1 MSETLERTAERPETA
16 ELATN
21 IDGRDITR
29 GFVDGLDYLQPQDE
43 VLRLR
48 CRGDWRVY
56 EELLRDDRVF
66 AAFSQRKDAVLAHE
80 FKVDPGGD
88 SPLDKE
94 AADFI
99 RETVE
104 RLRFDDV
111 TDKMLNGLFFG
122 FAVAECLWS
131 VSGSK
136 VTLDDIKVRK
146 QRRFRFAQDGTLKL
160 LTAFRP
166 DGETMPPRK
175 FWTFCTGADNDDEPY
190 GLGLAHW
197 VYWPCWFKRNGLKSW
212 QEFLRRLGTP
222 TPVGKYPAGA
232 TEEERRKLLDA
243 VAAIQE
249 GSGITVPEGT
259 LIELLEASKT
269 AADYRSF
276 YETMDTAITRII
288 LKQTMTSDDGS
299 SLSQSQTH
307 LAVRDQTVK
316 RDADLICQSF
326 NAGPVTWLTEWNFP
340 GAAIPRVWREMETP
354 ENLDAIAERDVRLF
368 QCGFRRT
375 PESVAEVYGEGFE
388 AAPTPAPQTSPLGFA
403 EPADA
408 REPAESQSGFADR
421 LTEEAAPLIDGMTDA
436 VRRVLMEAKTL
447 DEIPDR
453 ILELDLSADI
463 GELAGLIQKAMA
475 AAKLL
480 GVAEVRQEV
489 ARDV

>member
-1 MSETLERTAERPETA
+1 MIAQRPDLDVYVTTL
-16 ELATN
+16 
-21 IDGRDITR
+21 DGRDITR
-29 GFVDGLDYLQPQDE
+29 GYVDGLDYLQPQDE

-48 CRGDWRVY
+48 CHGDWRVY

-80 FKVDPGGD
+80 LKVDPGGE
-88 SPLDKE
+88 SPRDKE

-99 RETVE
+99 RKTIE

-111 TDKMLNGLFFG
+111 TDKMLGGLFFG
-122 FAVAECLWS
+122 FAVAECIWS
-131 VSGSK
+131 TDGGRVE
-136 VTLDDIKVRK
+136 LADLRVRK
-146 QRRFRFAQDGTLKL
+146 QRRFRFAQDGALKL
-160 LTAFRP
+160 LTSEHP
-166 DGETMPPRK
+166 DGEIMPPRK
-175 FWTFCTGADNDDEPY
+175 FWVFRTGADNDDEPY

-197 VYWPCWFKRNGLKSW
+197 VYWPCWFKRSGLKSW

-222 TPVGKYPAGA
+222 TPVGRYPAGA
-232 TEEERRKLLDA
+232 TEDERRKLLDA

-259 LIELLEASKT
+259 LIELLEATKT
-269 AADYRSF
+269 AADYQSF
-276 YETMDTAITRII
+276 YATMDAAITRII

-307 LAVRDQTVK
+307 LTVRDQTVK
-316 RDADLICQSF
+316 RDADLICQSL

-340 GAAIPRVWREMETP
+340 GAAVPRVWREMENP
-354 ENLDAIAERDVRLF
+354 ESLDATADRDLQLF

-375 PESVAEVYGEGFE
+375 LESVAEVYGEGYE
-388 AAPTPAPQTSPLGFA
+388 RIETPATAPMLGFA
-403 EPADA
+403 EAQK
-408 REPAESQSGFADR
+408 EETESQAGFADR
-421 LTEEAAPLIDGMTDA
+421 LSEEAAPVLDGMTDA
-436 VRRVLMEAKTL
+436 VRRVVMKARSL

-453 ILELDLSADI
+453 ILALGLDTDI
-463 GELAGLIQKAMA
+463 EALAGIIQQAIA

-489 ARDV
+489 AG

>member
-1 MSETLERTAERPETA
+1 MSEETMTETA
-16 ELATN
+16 PVKPDTTVYATN
-21 IDGRDITR
+21 VEGRDITR
-29 GFVDGLDYLQPQDE
+29 GFVEGLDYLAPQDE

-66 AAFSQRKDAVLAHE
+66 AAFTQRKDAVLAHE
-80 FKVDPGGD
+80 LKVDPGGE
-88 SPLDKE
+88 SPRDKE

-99 RETVE
+99 RETIE
-104 RLRFDDV
+104 CLRFDDV

-131 VSGSK
+131 VSGSR
-136 VTLDDIKVRK
+136 VELADLRVRK

-160 LTAFRP
+160 ITAMSP
-166 DGETMPPRK
+166 GGEAMPPRK

-197 VYWPCWFKRNGLKSW
+197 VYWPCWFKRSGLKSW
-212 QEFLRRLGTP
+212 QEFLRRMGTP

-232 TEEERRKLLDA
+232 TELERAKLLDA

-249 GSGITVPEGT
+249 GSGITLPEGT
-259 LIELLEASKT
+259 VIELLEASKN
-269 AADYRSF
+269 AADYQTF
-276 YETMDTAITRII
+276 YAAMDAAITRIV

-340 GAAIPRVWREMETP
+340 GAAIPRVWREMESP
-354 ENLDAIAERDVRLF
+354 ESLDATADRDLKLF

-388 AAPTPAPQTSPLGFA
+388 AVQTPADSSPLGFA
-403 EPADA
+403 EAPK
-408 REPAESQSGFADR
+408 EEKESQSGFADR
-421 LTEEAAPLIDGMTDA
+421 LSGEAAPMLDGMVSE
-436 VRRVLMEAKTL
+436 VRRVVMEAKSL

-453 ILELDLSADI
+453 ILELDMTGDI
-463 GELAGLIQKAMA
+463 EKLAEIIQKAMA

-489 ARDV
+489 ARDA